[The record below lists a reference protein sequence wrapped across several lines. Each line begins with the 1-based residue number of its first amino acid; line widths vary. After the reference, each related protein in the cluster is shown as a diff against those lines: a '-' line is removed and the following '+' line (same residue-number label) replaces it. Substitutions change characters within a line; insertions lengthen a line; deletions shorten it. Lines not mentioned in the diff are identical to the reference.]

1 MLQQA
6 QSRQQEAGESN
17 GLQDCH
23 AGGSASHRRNT
34 TSPGEVPRGCLSGT
48 HTWHVAG
55 LKRSRSVIAVHLAF
69 LSSGV
74 TRQPLV
80 IPTAFDGED
89 VAELESPS
97 GGHAPDRATD
107 MILRDAQ

>member
-1 MLQQA
+1 MNDIDSA
-6 QSRQQEAGESN
+6 HPAT
-17 GLQDCH
+17 H
-23 AGGSASHRRNT
+23 AFDAMIKAPNHHFALLDNSKVRVLDT
-34 TSPGEVPRGCLSGT
+34 KVEPGQRTPVHAHEWP
-48 HTWHVAG
+48 
-55 LKRSRSVIAVHLAF
+55 VHLAF

>member
-1 MLQQA
+1 MRPLHCCSCGDPIQPRRIHYRSLKASFVARPDASQLV
-6 QSRQQEAGESN
+6 
-17 GLQDCH
+17 GLT
-23 AGGSASHRRNT
+23 G
-34 TSPGEVPRGCLSGT
+34 
-48 HTWHVAG
+48 
-55 LKRSRSVIAVHLAF
+55 VHLAF